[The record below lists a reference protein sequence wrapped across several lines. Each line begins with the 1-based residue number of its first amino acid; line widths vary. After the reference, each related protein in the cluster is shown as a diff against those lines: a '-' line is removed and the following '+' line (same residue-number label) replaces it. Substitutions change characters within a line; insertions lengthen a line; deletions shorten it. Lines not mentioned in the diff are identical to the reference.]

1 MSKKDLID
9 AVAKDCE
16 LTKEKATSVVDA
28 ALAHI
33 RGALKNGEEVR
44 IPDFGTF
51 KVAKRKAREGRNP
64 ATGMTIQIPAS
75 KVPKFTPAKGLKEAL
90 NVN

>member
-9 AVAKDCE
+9 AVAKEAE
-16 LTKEKATSVVDA
+16 LTKDKATVAVDA
-28 ALAHI
+28 VLQHI
-33 RGALKNGEEVR
+33 RSAMKDGNEVR

-64 ATGMTIQIPAS
+64 ATGATINIPAS
-75 KVPKFTPAKGLKEAL
+75 RVPKFSPSKGLKDIL
-90 NVN
+90 N

>member
-9 AVAKDCE
+9 AVAKECE
-16 LTKEKATSVVDA
+16 LTKQKAEVAVDT
-28 ALAHI
+28 LLGHI
-33 RGALKNGEEVR
+33 KSAMKNGEEVR

-64 ATGMTIQIPAS
+64 ATGATIKIPAS
-75 KVPKFTPAKGLKEAL
+75 KVPKFSPSKGLKDL
-90 NVN
+90 VN

>member
-16 LTKEKATSVVDA
+16 LTKEKAGSAVEAV
-28 ALAHI
+28 LAHI
-33 RGALKNGEEVR
+33 KASMKNGDEVR

-51 KVAKRKAREGRNP
+51 KVAARKAREGRNP
-64 ATGMTIQIPAS
+64 ATGKTIQIPAS
-75 KVPKFTPAKGLKEAL
+75 RVPKFTPSKGLKDLL
-90 NVN
+90 N

>member
-9 AVAKDCE
+9 AVASKCEMTKD
-16 LTKEKATSVVDA
+16 KATVAVDTV
-28 ALAHI
+28 LEHI
-33 RGALKNGEEVR
+33 RSAMKNGEEVR

-64 ATGMTIQIPAS
+64 ATGKTIQIPAS
-75 KVPKFTPAKGLKEAL
+75 RVPKFTPSKGLKDAL
-90 NVN
+90 N